1 MAISLT
7 GCKGNT
13 VAIARGHNR
22 WVLGRTDRD
31 APTHSD
37 VLQTAGAFLHRV
49 LTRASPEGQR
59 GVFDVLPVP
68 GSLETR
74 YVIGAARPVTIE
86 ALQPKNQS
94 EALDFTA
101 RPGGGKVLARFS
113 DCAKPMA
120 LKADRPWIVLAE
132 FDWRAPSKRIKW
144 PARKVDA
151 FGLPEDDATSL
162 DWMLMAATHSGPAKQ
177 SDTEWSTEVSK
188 GAKRELAK
196 ALKPLRF
203 GASAVLG
210 LVAVGVGG
218 VVAWEIAQRAKKRR
232 RA

>member
-1 MAISLT
+1 MGVTLT
-7 GCKGNT
+7 GCRDNT

-49 LTRASPEGQR
+49 LSNASPPGQR

-86 ALQPKNQS
+86 AKQPTDPRD
-94 EALDFTA
+94 ALDFTA
-101 RPGGGKVLARFS
+101 RPGGGKLLARFS
-113 DCAKPMA
+113 DCQKPMA
-120 LKADRPWIVLAE
+120 LQADTPWIVLAE
-132 FDWRAPSKRIKW
+132 FDWRAPSKRIPW
-144 PARKVDA
+144 PTRKVDA

-162 DWMLMAATHSGPAKQ
+162 DWMLMAATHSGLAKQ
-177 SDTEWSTEVSK
+177 PDTQWSDEVAE
-188 GAKRELAK
+188 GTKRELRK
-196 ALKPLRF
+196 ALRPYKLSGLAIAGTALA
-203 GASAVLG
+203 GAAAV
-210 LVAVGVGG
+210 A
-218 VVAWEIAQRAKKRR
+218 AWKMSGKRKGST
-232 RA
+232 